1 MKKKILKTAK
11 IFGYILGDGWIDK
24 NGGCGAS
31 GDEKSLYI
39 LIKDINDL
47 WGKNSCGEVRTRQ
60 TYSPKYNIYGT
71 SSQFIIH
78 ANVTKKL
85 LSLGMPQGRRT
96 EQSYNIPKWILQ
108 GDYDIKTNFISGYYA
123 AEGLIPSLQ
132 TNRKTPRPLS
142 FCFSKNILFEDSAF
156 NLSQQFQKIL
166 NDIGLNVSISH
177 FNEITKTEMIKYTIT
192 INNSEEDF
200 VKALKLLNLD
210 YCLDK
215 EIRRKQLLTYFNL
228 KEIERQKITSLKEA
242 VIKERQLNKTTYIK
256 LAAMFHLTK
265 SQIENIFNGKQKCKV
280 LKNFPKFDQ
289 NFINTYCSIKT
300 PLNDE
305 NLIL

>member
-1 MKKKILKTAK
+1 MNNDLLKKAK

-31 GDEKSLYI
+31 GDEKSLYN
-39 LIKDINDL
+39 LIKDIEDL
-47 WGKNSCGEVRTRQ
+47 WGENSCGKVRTRQ
-60 TYSPKYNIYGT
+60 TFSPKYNIRGT
-71 SSQFIIH
+71 SSQFTIH
-78 ANVTKKL
+78 ANVAKEL
-85 LSLGMPQGRRT
+85 LFLGMPQGKRT
-96 EQSYNIPKWILQ
+96 EQSYNIPEWILQ
-108 GDYDIKTNFISGYYA
+108 GDCGIKTNFISGYYA

-142 FCFSKNILFEDSAF
+142 FCFSKNILFKNSAF
-156 NLSQQFQKIL
+156 ILSQQFQKIL
-166 NDIGLNVSISH
+166 NDIGFNVSITH

-192 INNSEEDF
+192 INNSEQDF
-200 VKALKLLNLD
+200 VKALNLLRLD

-215 EIRRKQLLTYFNL
+215 EIRRKQLLTYFSL
-228 KEIERQKITSLKEA
+228 KEAERQKIISLKEA
-242 VIKERQLNKTTYIK
+242 VIKERQLNKTTYAK
-256 LAAMFHLTK
+256 LMTMFNLTK

-305 NLIL
+305 NLI